1 MRDVLNNRS
10 LSVKNNINFHIGVI
24 CANMYVMM
32 DLKTETQLCSSSLV
46 METYCR
52 DR

>member
-1 MRDVLNNRS
+1 MRDVLNNRG
-10 LSVKNNINFHIGVI
+10 LSVKNNISFHIGVI
-24 CANMYVMM
+24 CANIYVMVGF
-32 DLKTETQLCSSSLV
+32 KTIAQLCSSSLV